1 MGRRKKPKRGDGG
14 KEPFWTRA
22 ALLFRKRSTQPAG
35 KASAGPA
42 TAPDRGGVKV
52 LALACAC
59 AGAAWSLF
67 RISPP
72 VPPPA
77 ALEPA
82 RLESDVRALLLGE
95 GIPLDSISTR
105 THALPELGFRRA
117 EWRIGV
123 PWDHSSTTLH
133 YRIDEQL
140 RPLGYST
147 PAKVTF
153 PSKTMTIHLVHS
165 GTVWMSLVV
174 TPYRPPSPLPESASL
189 RGGE

>member
-1 MGRRKKPKRGDGG
+1 M
-14 KEPFWTRA
+14 EPFWTRA
-22 ALLFRKRSTQPAG
+22 VMVFRNRSARPAG
-35 KASAGPA
+35 KPSAGPA
-42 TAPDRGGVKV
+42 ASTDRGGVKV

-59 AGAAWSLF
+59 AGAAWGLY

-82 RLESDVRALLLGE
+82 RLESEVRALLVGE

-147 PAKVTF
+147 PAKVAF
-153 PSKTMTIHLVHS
+153 PSRTMTIHVEHS

-174 TPYRPPSPLPESASL
+174 TPYRPPSPLPESSLL